1 MRHMKHRLTALALLA
16 VCVTAADAKSS
27 NRPVLYVNAD
37 VTTHIVMPELLK
49 MVDISTDIVAGDQC
63 ADNMVRIKPVAP
75 DSIAEARGCFVP
87 GQFMGTIT
95 LIGERHMAQYDLMY
109 DDDPTRAEAMYKVMY
124 DDSSNYSNPD
134 VAMPEREMA
143 NYAWAVSNT
152 DRKYNTVRSS
162 AYGISASVYN
172 IYSIGNYFFIDLY
185 LRNNTNIQYDIAQM
199 RVSLT
204 DKKETKA
211 TNSQTL
217 ELTPAYVLNNGRSFK
232 KDYRQV
238 IVLDKLTFPEEKV
251 LNIEIS
257 EDQISGRVITVPIE
271 YDDILHADC
280 FDGTKLD
287 AYYKVSKEYRDL
299 LKENGRLTN
308 ELRERQKSLS
318 KANAEIE
325 EAKSEIKKLD
335 GKLRKS
341 KARYVRVERKL
352 EAFYNLDKK
361 IRQLNEDIARYDAED
376 PEDNDGDLDLDYL
389 PEGLTTQNEGK

>member
-1 MRHMKHRLTALALLA
+1 MKHRMKTLALAAACLTAANA
-16 VCVTAADAKSS
+16 QSQQ
-27 NRPVLYVNAD
+27 RPALYVNAD
-37 VTTHIVMPELLK
+37 VTTHMIMPEQLK
-49 MVDISTDIVAGDQC
+49 MVDISTDIIAGDQC

-75 DSIAEARGCFVP
+75 DSIDDANRFFLP
-87 GQFMGTIT
+87 GQFLGTVT
-95 LIGERHMAQYDLMY
+95 LIGERHMAQYDLFY
-109 DDDPTRAEAMYKVMY
+109 NDNPTKAEAMYRVTY

-134 VAMPEREMA
+134 VAMPENEMA

-152 DRKYNTVRSS
+152 RRKYNTVRSS

-185 LRNNTNIQYDIAQM
+185 LKNNTNIEYDIAQM

-217 ELTPAYVLNNGRSFK
+217 ELTPAYVLNNDRSFK

-280 FDGTKLD
+280 FDGTKKD
-287 AYYKVSKEYRDL
+287 AYYKVSRDYREL
-299 LKENGRLTN
+299 LKENKRLTG
-308 ELRERQKSLS
+308 ELRDRQKSLN

-325 EAKSEIKKLD
+325 KAKSDIRELD
-335 GKLRKS
+335 GKLKKS

-352 EAFYNLDKK
+352 EAFYKLDRQM
-361 IRQLNEDIARYDAED
+361 RQLNDDIARIDSEETPDGCVEGYEYGLED
-376 PEDNDGDLDLDYL
+376 LA
-389 PEGLTTQNEGK
+389 TQDMK